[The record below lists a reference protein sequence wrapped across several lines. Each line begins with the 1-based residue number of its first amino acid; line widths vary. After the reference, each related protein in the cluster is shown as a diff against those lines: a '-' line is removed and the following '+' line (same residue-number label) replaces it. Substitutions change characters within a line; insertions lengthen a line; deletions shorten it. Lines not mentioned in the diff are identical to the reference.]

1 MAINLNMN
9 ANVLRFIALLFSTL
23 LISLTSL
30 CYTNNIDLN
39 MLEGTNIKIYYS
51 SNRDFGNE
59 KTYKN
64 GLGVYITPNKEDAK
78 KYILET
84 NFDGIEFTTKLK
96 LENILEIL
104 NAKIVKK
111 QKIMINNQEKTIIY
125 ACTNKF
131 NKFVDIDNQKVNAQI
146 LISSFEN
153 KVGLP
158 LLLGSY

>member
-1 MAINLNMN
+1 MN
-9 ANVLRFIALLFSTL
+9 SNVLRFIALLFSTL

-30 CYTNNIDLN
+30 CYSNDINLSK
-39 MLEGTNIKIYYS
+39 LEASNIKIYYS
-51 SNRDFGNE
+51 YNIDFENE

-64 GLGVYITPNKEDAK
+64 GIGMYIAPTKDNAI
-78 KYILET
+78 KYIAET
-84 NFDGIEFTTKLK
+84 NFDGFEFTTNLNP
-96 LENILEIL
+96 LNILEIL

-131 NKFVDIDNQKVNAQI
+131 NKFVNIDGKKVNVQI
-146 LISSFEN
+146 LVSSFEN

>member
-1 MAINLNMN
+1 MN
-9 ANVLRFIALLFSTL
+9 SNVLRFIALLFSTL

-30 CYTNNIDLN
+30 CYSNDINLSK
-39 MLEGTNIKIYYS
+39 LEANNIKIYYS
-51 SNRDFGNE
+51 SNIDFENE

-64 GLGVYITPNKEDAK
+64 GIGIYIVPTKDNAI
-78 KYILET
+78 KYLAET
-84 NFDGIEFTTKLK
+84 NFDGFEFATNLNP
-96 LENILEIL
+96 LNILEIL

-131 NKFVDIDNQKVNAQI
+131 NKFVNIDGKKVNVQI
-146 LISSFEN
+146 LVSSFEN

>member
-1 MAINLNMN
+1 MN
-9 ANVLRFIALLFSTL
+9 SNVLRFIALLFSTL

-30 CYTNNIDLN
+30 CYSNDINLSK
-39 MLEGTNIKIYYS
+39 LEANNIKIYYS
-51 SNRDFGNE
+51 SNIDFKNE

-64 GLGVYITPNKEDAK
+64 GIGVYIAPTKDNAI
-78 KYILET
+78 KYLAET
-84 NFDGIEFTTKLK
+84 NFDGFEFTTNLK
-96 LENILEIL
+96 FENILEIL

-131 NKFVDIDNQKVNAQI
+131 NKFVNIDSKKVNVQI
-146 LISSFEN
+146 LVSSFEN

>member
-1 MAINLNMN
+1 MN
-9 ANVLRFIALLFSTL
+9 SNVLRFIALLFSTL

-30 CYTNNIDLN
+30 CYSNDINLSK
-39 MLEGTNIKIYYS
+39 LEANNIKIYYS
-51 SNRDFGNE
+51 SNIDFENE

-64 GLGVYITPNKEDAK
+64 GIGIYIAPTKDNAI
-78 KYILET
+78 KYIAET
-84 NFDGIEFTTKLK
+84 NFDGFEFTTNLK
-96 LENILEIL
+96 FENILKIL

-131 NKFVDIDNQKVNAQI
+131 NKFVNIDSKKVNVQI
-146 LISSFEN
+146 LVSSFEN

>member
-1 MAINLNMN
+1 MN
-9 ANVLRFIALLFSTL
+9 SNVLRFIALLFSTL

-30 CYTNNIDLN
+30 CYSNNIDLSK
-39 MLEGTNIKIYYS
+39 LEASNIKIYYS
-51 SNRDFGNE
+51 YNIDFENE

-64 GLGVYITPNKEDAK
+64 GIGVYIAPTKDNAL
-78 KYILET
+78 KYLAET
-84 NFDGIEFTTKLK
+84 NFDGFEFTTNLK
-96 LENILEIL
+96 FENILEIL

-131 NKFVDIDNQKVNAQI
+131 NKFVNIDGKKVNIQI
-146 LISSFEN
+146 LVSSFEN

>member
-1 MAINLNMN
+1 MN
-9 ANVLRFIALLFSTL
+9 SNVLRFIALLFSTL

-30 CYTNNIDLN
+30 CYSNNIDLSK
-39 MLEGTNIKIYYS
+39 LEANNIKIYYS
-51 SNRDFGNE
+51 SNIDFENE

-64 GLGVYITPNKEDAK
+64 GIGMFIAPTKDNAIKFIA
-78 KYILET
+78 ET
-84 NFDGIEFTTKLK
+84 NFDGFEFTTNLK

-131 NKFVDIDNQKVNAQI
+131 NKFVNIDGKKVNVQI
-146 LISSFEN
+146 LVSSFEN

>member
-1 MAINLNMN
+1 MN
-9 ANVLRFIALLFSTL
+9 SNVLRFIALLFSTL

-30 CYTNNIDLN
+30 CYSNDINLSK
-39 MLEGTNIKIYYS
+39 LEANYIKIYYS
-51 SNRDFGNE
+51 SNIDFENE

-64 GLGVYITPNKEDAK
+64 GIGVYIAPTKDNAV
-78 KYILET
+78 KYLAET
-84 NFDGIEFTTKLK
+84 NFDGFEFATNLNP
-96 LENILEIL
+96 LNILEIL

-131 NKFVDIDNQKVNAQI
+131 NKFVNIDGKKVNVQI
-146 LISSFEN
+146 LVSSFEN

>member
-1 MAINLNMN
+1 MN
-9 ANVLRFIALLFSTL
+9 SNVLRFIALLFSTL

-30 CYTNNIDLN
+30 CYSNNIDLSK
-39 MLEGTNIKIYYS
+39 LEANNIKIYYS
-51 SNRDFGNE
+51 YNIDFENE

-64 GLGVYITPNKEDAK
+64 GIGVYIAPTKDNAI
-78 KYILET
+78 KYLAET
-84 NFDGIEFTTKLK
+84 NFDGFEFTTNLNP
-96 LENILEIL
+96 LNILELL

-131 NKFVDIDNQKVNAQI
+131 NKFVNIDGKKVNVQI
-146 LISSFEN
+146 LVSSFEN

>member
-1 MAINLNMN
+1 MN
-9 ANVLRFIALLFSTL
+9 SNVLRFIALLFSTL

-30 CYTNNIDLN
+30 CYSNNIDLSK
-39 MLEGTNIKIYYS
+39 LEASNIKIYYS
-51 SNRDFGNE
+51 SNIDFENE

-64 GLGVYITPNKEDAK
+64 GIGIYIAPTKDNAI
-78 KYILET
+78 KYLAET
-84 NFDGIEFTTKLK
+84 NFDGFEFATNLNP
-96 LENILEIL
+96 LNILEIL

-131 NKFVDIDNQKVNAQI
+131 NKFVNIDGKKVNVQI

>member
-1 MAINLNMN
+1 MAITLNMN
-9 ANVLRFIALLFSTL
+9 SNVLRFIALLFSTL

-30 CYTNNIDLN
+30 CYSNDINLSK
-39 MLEGTNIKIYYS
+39 LEANNIKIYYS
-51 SNRDFGNE
+51 SNIDFKNE

-64 GLGVYITPNKEDAK
+64 GIGVYIAPTKDNAI
-78 KYILET
+78 KYLAET
-84 NFDGIEFTTKLK
+84 NFDGFEFTTNLK
-96 LENILEIL
+96 FENILEIL

-131 NKFVDIDNQKVNAQI
+131 NKFVNIDSKKVNVQI
-146 LISSFEN
+146 LVSSFEN

>member
-1 MAINLNMN
+1 MAITLNMN
-9 ANVLRFIALLFSTL
+9 SNVLRFIALLFSTL

-30 CYTNNIDLN
+30 CYSNDINLSK
-39 MLEGTNIKIYYS
+39 LEANNIKIYYS
-51 SNRDFGNE
+51 YNIDFENE

-64 GLGVYITPNKEDAK
+64 GIGIYIAPTKDNAI
-78 KYILET
+78 KYLAET
-84 NFDGIEFTTKLK
+84 NFDGFEFATNLNP
-96 LENILEIL
+96 LNILEIL

-131 NKFVDIDNQKVNAQI
+131 NKFVNIDGKKVNVQI
-146 LISSFEN
+146 LVSSFEN

>member
-1 MAINLNMN
+1 MN
-9 ANVLRFIALLFSTL
+9 SNVLRFIALLFSTL

-30 CYTNNIDLN
+30 CYSNDINLSK
-39 MLEGTNIKIYYS
+39 LEANNIKIYYS
-51 SNRDFGNE
+51 SNMDFENE

-64 GLGVYITPNKEDAK
+64 GIGIYIVPTKDNAV
-78 KYILET
+78 KYLAET
-84 NFDGIEFTTKLK
+84 NFDGFEFATNLNP
-96 LENILEIL
+96 LNILEIL

-131 NKFVDIDNQKVNAQI
+131 NKFVNIDGKKVNVQI
-146 LISSFEN
+146 LVSSFEN

>member
-1 MAINLNMN
+1 MN
-9 ANVLRFIALLFSTL
+9 SNVLRFIALLFSTL

-30 CYTNNIDLN
+30 CYSNDINLSK
-39 MLEGTNIKIYYS
+39 LEVSNIKIYYS
-51 SNRDFGNE
+51 SNIDFENE

-64 GLGVYITPNKEDAK
+64 GIGIYIAPTKDNAI
-78 KYILET
+78 KYIAET
-84 NFDGIEFTTKLK
+84 NFDGFEFTTNLK
-96 LENILEIL
+96 FENILEIL

-131 NKFVDIDNQKVNAQI
+131 NKFVKIDSKKVNVQI
-146 LISSFEN
+146 LVSSFEN

>member
-1 MAINLNMN
+1 MN
-9 ANVLRFIALLFSTL
+9 SNVLRFIAFLFSTL

-30 CYTNNIDLN
+30 CYSNDINLSK
-39 MLEGTNIKIYYS
+39 LEANNIKIYYS
-51 SNRDFGNE
+51 CNIDFENE

-64 GLGVYITPNKEDAK
+64 GIGVYIAPTKDNAI
-78 KYILET
+78 KYIKET
-84 NFDGIEFTTKLK
+84 NFDGFEFTTNLNP
-96 LENILEIL
+96 LNILEIL

-111 QKIMINNQEKTIIY
+111 QKIIINNQEKTIIY

-131 NKFVDIDNQKVNAQI
+131 NKFVNIDDKKVNVQI
-146 LISSFEN
+146 LVSSFEN

>member
-1 MAINLNMN
+1 MN
-9 ANVLRFIALLFSTL
+9 SNVLRFIALLFSTL

-30 CYTNNIDLN
+30 CYSNDINLSK
-39 MLEGTNIKIYYS
+39 LEANNIKIYYS
-51 SNRDFGNE
+51 SNIDFENE

-64 GLGVYITPNKEDAK
+64 GIGIYIAPTKDNAV
-78 KYILET
+78 KYLAET
-84 NFDGIEFTTKLK
+84 NFDGFEFATNLNP
-96 LENILEIL
+96 LNILEIL

-131 NKFVDIDNQKVNAQI
+131 NKFVNIDGKKVNVQI
-146 LISSFEN
+146 LVSSFEN

>member
-1 MAINLNMN
+1 MN
-9 ANVLRFIALLFSTL
+9 SNVLRFIALLFSTL
-23 LISLTSL
+23 LISLTTL
-30 CYTNNIDLN
+30 CYSNNIDLSK
-39 MLEGTNIKIYYS
+39 LEASNIKIYYS
-51 SNRDFGNE
+51 YNIDFENE

-64 GLGVYITPNKEDAK
+64 GIGMYIAPTKDNAL
-78 KYILET
+78 KYLTET
-84 NFDGIEFTTKLK
+84 NFDGFEFATNLNP
-96 LENILEIL
+96 LNILEIL

-131 NKFVDIDNQKVNAQI
+131 NKFVNIDGKKVNVQI
-146 LISSFEN
+146 LVSSFEN

>member
-1 MAINLNMN
+1 MAITLNMN
-9 ANVLRFIALLFSTL
+9 SNVLRFIALLFSTL

-30 CYTNNIDLN
+30 CYSNDINLSK
-39 MLEGTNIKIYYS
+39 LEANNIKIYYS
-51 SNRDFGNE
+51 YNIDFENE

-64 GLGVYITPNKEDAK
+64 GIGVYIAPTKDNAI
-78 KYILET
+78 KYLAET
-84 NFDGIEFTTKLK
+84 NFDGFEFATNLNP
-96 LENILEIL
+96 LNILEIL

-131 NKFVDIDNQKVNAQI
+131 NKFVNIDGKKVNVQI
-146 LISSFEN
+146 LVSSFEN

>member
-1 MAINLNMN
+1 MN
-9 ANVLRFIALLFSTL
+9 SNVLRFIALLFSTL

-30 CYTNNIDLN
+30 CYSNDINLSK
-39 MLEGTNIKIYYS
+39 LEANNIKIYYS
-51 SNRDFGNE
+51 SNIDFENE

-64 GLGVYITPNKEDAK
+64 GIGIYIVPTKDNAV
-78 KYILET
+78 KYLAET
-84 NFDGIEFTTKLK
+84 NFDGFEFATNLNP
-96 LENILEIL
+96 LNILEIL

-131 NKFVDIDNQKVNAQI
+131 NKFVNIDGKKVNVQI
-146 LISSFEN
+146 LVSSFEN

>member
-1 MAINLNMN
+1 MN
-9 ANVLRFIALLFSTL
+9 SNVLRFIALLFSTL

-30 CYTNNIDLN
+30 CYSNDINLSK
-39 MLEGTNIKIYYS
+39 LEASNIKIYYS
-51 SNRDFGNE
+51 SNIDFENE
-59 KTYKN
+59 KTHKN
-64 GLGVYITPNKEDAK
+64 GIGIYIAPTKDNAI
-78 KYILET
+78 KYLAET
-84 NFDGIEFTTKLK
+84 NFDGFEFATNLNP
-96 LENILEIL
+96 LNILEIL

-131 NKFVDIDNQKVNAQI
+131 NKFVNIDGKKVNVQI
-146 LISSFEN
+146 LVSSFEN